1 MPEALAYRHRSEKAW
16 GEVHNMSYKKILIV
30 DDDPDACQGMQV
42 RLRANHY
49 ETFLAAAAISALV
62 EARKHQPDLIIL
74 DLGLPA
80 GDGFL
85 VMERLKSFPSLAS
98 IPIIVVSGRD
108 AYSNRE
114 RALRAG
120 ARAFLQKPVDNA
132 QLLAFIREVLGE
144 PAQPKNSAAYDLKS
158 G

>member
-1 MPEALAYRHRSEKAW
+1 
-16 GEVHNMSYKKILIV
+16 MSYKKILIV
-30 DDDPDACQGMQV
+30 DDDPDTCQGMQV

-49 ETFLAAAAISALV
+49 ETFLAADALSTLV

-85 VMERLKSFPSLAS
+85 VMERLKTFRALAA

-108 AYSNRE
+108 PYVNRE

-120 ARAFLQKPVDNA
+120 AKAFLQKPVDNA
-132 QLLAFIREVLGE
+132 QLLAVIREVLGE
-144 PAQPKNSAAYDLKS
+144 PAEPKNSAAYGLKS
-158 G
+158 R